1 MTEVLP
7 GACFV
12 RARVVAGG
20 VDGRVLLVRVG
31 WLTAELAAAIADDV
45 CHAPTGTWLEVLVA
59 DDLSDADLA
68 TLRTWLRIQ
77 VSPHVVDVRRAI
89 ELPLVSLSPSATPH
103 GDRLTQ
109 CDVASDEQRGAPAGP
124 TPGTA
129 LAQPDQQQR
138 RRSES

>member
-7 GACFV
+7 DACFV

-31 WLTAELAAAIADDV
+31 WLTPELAAAIADDV

-68 TLRTWLRIQ
+68 RMRTWLRFL

-89 ELPLVSLSPSATPH
+89 ELPLVSLSRSATPD
-103 GDRLTQ
+103 GDHLTHD
-109 CDVASDEQRGAPAGP
+109 DVESDGHRAAPAARA
-124 TPGTA
+124 PGTG
-129 LAQPDQQQR
+129 LAPPEQQQK
-138 RRSES
+138 RRSA